1 MPEQSGVSGCGE
13 EFIDAP
19 LRTYSSGMIAR
30 LGFAVAM
37 AETPE
42 ILLVD
47 EVLAVGDEQFQKKC
61 QDRFQEIQAGGAT
74 IIIVSHSM
82 NTIENLC
89 DRALWLVEG
98 RAVST
103 DRAPVVVTA
112 YQASQLP
119 A

>member
-1 MPEQSGVSGCGE
+1 
-13 EFIDAP
+13 
-19 LRTYSSGMIAR
+19 MIAR

-61 QDRFQEIQAGGAT
+61 QDRFREIQASRAT

-82 NTIENLC
+82 AAIEDLC
-89 DRALWLVEG
+89 DRALWLAEG
-98 RAVST
+98 KAVRI
-103 DRAPVVVTA
+103 DHAADVVAA
-112 YQASQLP
+112 YQASQVSP
-119 A
+119 DHVEGTVK